1 MTSTAFLPKLF
12 RWLFTILEGLLALG
26 ALCIA
31 VAILIHPSLP
41 PNAHFGPFQREVGGQ
56 TATFSLQPPPSGGA
70 SVLTVQAFN
79 GNATMTVN
87 GPAGLIALLIGHGLP
102 LILTYVLFLG
112 VLFDLLR
119 RLFRNVGRGESFT
132 PQSVRLVQI
141 VGGALIAFAIV
152 ASVIKAWYTHMVV
165 AYLLQH
171 TDIAISGTP
180 VRLPHLDPQSMQF
193 GHWLPLGDS
202 VFWSGLLVLALA
214 EVFRQGLALKRD
226 NELTV

>member
-12 RWLFTILEGLLALG
+12 RWGFTILEGLLALA

-31 VAILIHPSLP
+31 LAILIHPSLP
-41 PNAHFGPFQREVGGQ
+41 PDAHFGPIQREIGGQ
-56 TATFSLQPPPSGGA
+56 TATFSILPPPGGGP
-70 SVLTVQAFN
+70 SVVSVRAFN

-87 GPAGLIALLIGHGLP
+87 RPAGLIDLLIGHGLP
-102 LILTYVLFLG
+102 LVLTYVLFLA

-141 VGGALIAFAIV
+141 VGGALIVFAMV
-152 ASVIKAWYTHMVV
+152 AAVIKAWYTRMVV

-180 VRLPHLDPQSMQF
+180 VRLPHLNPDSAYL
-193 GHWLPLGDS
+193 GHWLPFGDS

>member
-1 MTSTAFLPKLF
+1 MPSTAFLPKLF
-12 RWLFTILEGLLALG
+12 RWVFTILEGLVALG

-31 VAILIHPSLP
+31 LTILIHPSLP
-41 PNAHFGPFQREVGGQ
+41 PNAHFGPIQREVGGQ
-56 TATFSLQPPPSGGA
+56 AATFSILPPPAGGP
-70 SVLTVQAFN
+70 SVVSVQAFN
-79 GNATMTVN
+79 GNAKMTVN
-87 GPAGLIALLIGHGLP
+87 QPAGLIDLLIGHGLP
-102 LILTYVLFLG
+102 LVLTYVLFL
-112 VLFDLLR
+112 VLLFDLLR

-141 VGGALIAFAIV
+141 VGGALIVFAMV

-180 VRLPHLDPQSMQF
+180 VRLPQLGAQSLPF
-193 GHWLPLGDS
+193 GHWLPFGDS

-214 EVFRQGLALKRD
+214 EVFRQGLVLKRD
-226 NELTV
+226 SDLTV